1 MKKIFST
8 ILFLMVG
15 MMLTGVIWAADKEAI
30 KKQIIDQVDE
40 VVAAIDSGKK
50 AEDFKMLAKKEP
62 HVFIVDQTG
71 KLLVDPTLEGANLKN
86 WKDTYDAVFQA
97 TAEGL
102 WVEYHYYGY
111 LKHSYVKKTKD
122 GLIVGSGYTD

>member
-1 MKKIFST
+1 MKKFLCP
-8 ILFLMVG
+8 ILYLMVG

-30 KKQIIDQVDE
+30 KKQIINQVDE

-62 HVFIVDQTG
+62 HVFIADQSG
-71 KLLVDPTLEGANLKN
+71 KLLVDPTFEGVNLQT
-86 WKDTYDAVFQA
+86 WKETYDAIFKA
-97 TAEGL
+97 TAEGV
-102 WVEYHYYGY
+102 WVEYIYYGA

-122 GLIVGSGYTD
+122 GFIVGSGYTD